1 MSDFTDLNRRMMTAA
16 SPITTCDLSTTGSGS
31 YTTPDTGRNTPPQ
44 GNIDAYVSQRLP
56 SQVSDFNKSSPL
68 TSKGSNGADSGY
80 ASFAPTPDK
89 GTLAQKLF
97 KRTPNKLRIFEQDV
111 PDPVNNRFHDLRV
124 LFNEPLYRYLGKHG
138 VAVTAMSIK
147 LKYAG
152 ESEAAAKPWIIV
164 QCDERASKRV
174 RRFFNQQQIKAQYQP
189 RNAQSPDV
197 NFGLLVHGVPP
208 KQMAAKSAHRIRGD
222 ISDGAPTLCGK
233 PIKICTPNGTRL
245 ATLGGLIK
253 VVNSEGI
260 QLYGMTA
267 GHIITRKEYD
277 KDAVEHDDHDIYGK
291 QSTQDRFFTV
301 TSASVAG
308 ATEDIATDEASMTD
322 DQSCSGDR
330 DADDHDESSEQG
342 EDEEEYELDFGS
354 VDDQQGKSNINPA
367 ALSQCL
373 QRSDLLQ
380 VCWPELGH
388 LSFVSHQPA
397 SDNDLDWALIKFRDP
412 TLCRPNLL
420 TFPENAYE
428 FGVSARLREGPRRLT
443 RATRSRDVLLL
454 SGMAGLKR
462 GKLATSFGYLMI
474 GHAKQ
479 FNEIY
484 NVSLSDGSVLDAG
497 DCGSW
502 VVDSVT
508 HEVYGH
514 VVASDAFGDAYVVPL
529 DNTFRDIRQ
538 QLAADQVCLPTEDE
552 VLRWIEPYES
562 IQAPRSHSSLDVR
575 AANVLP
581 GFSEDARYEF
591 ECRPDPFAPRIPE
604 SHEDSSLGFEH
615 EIAFSA
621 FESEIY
627 DERLKVTNT
636 GLLESYHLESDHRS
650 PLSNTVYGNRETISA
665 FNPTSTII
673 SDIFNVAFEPS
684 AGEFL
689 DPGYSSMRSS
699 PLSDAGGTGA
709 LTSTAFDK
717 VLDSP
722 K

>member
-1 MSDFTDLNRRMMTAA
+1 MSYFTDLNRRMMTAA
-16 SPITTCDLSTTGSGS
+16 SPITTCDLSTTGSDS

-44 GNIDAYVSQRLP
+44 GNINAYVGQRLP
-56 SQVSDFNKSSPL
+56 SQVSDFNKPSPSPL
-68 TSKGSNGADSGY
+68 TGKGSDGTDSGY
-80 ASFAPTPDK
+80 ASGAPTPDK

-97 KRTPNKLRIFEQDV
+97 KRTPKKLSIFEKDI
-111 PDPVNNRFHDLRV
+111 PDPVNNRFHDLHV

-152 ESEAAAKPWIIV
+152 ENEAAAKPWIIV

-189 RNAQSPDV
+189 RDAQSPDV
-197 NFGLLVHGVPP
+197 NFGLLVHGTPP
-208 KQMAAKSAHRIRGD
+208 KQMATASEHYIRGD

-233 PIKICTPNGTRL
+233 PIKICTSNGTRL
-245 ATLGGLIK
+245 ATVGGLIK

-267 GHIITRKEYD
+267 GHIITRKGFD
-277 KDAVEHDDHDIYGK
+277 KDVVDHDDDDTYGK
-291 QSTQDRFFTV
+291 QSTGDRFSTV
-301 TSASVAG
+301 KSASVAG
-308 ATEDIATDEASMTD
+308 ATEYIPTNEASMTD
-322 DQSCSGDR
+322 DQSCSGDK

-342 EDEEEYELDFGS
+342 EDEEEYELDLGP
-354 VDDQQGKSNINPA
+354 VDDRQGKSNINPA
-367 ALSQCL
+367 ALSLCL

-380 VCWPELGH
+380 VRWPKLGH
-388 LSFVSHQPA
+388 LSFVSHQPE
-397 SDNDLDWALIKFRDP
+397 SDNGLDWALIKFHDP

-420 TFPENAYE
+420 TFPEHTYE

-474 GHAKQ
+474 GHVKQ

-484 NVSLSDGSVLDAG
+484 NVSMSDGSVLDPG

-514 VVASDAFGDAYVVPL
+514 VVASDAFGDAYVIPL

-538 QLAADQVCLPTEDE
+538 QLAADQVCLPTEGE
-552 VLRWIEPYES
+552 VLEWIEPRES
-562 IQAPRSHSSLDVR
+562 IQAPRNHSSLDLRV
-575 AANVLP
+575 ANVLP
-581 GFSEDARYEF
+581 GFDEDPGF
-591 ECRPDPFAPRIPE
+591 GFDCRLDPFAPRIPE
-604 SHEDSSLGFEH
+604 YHGDLPL
-615 EIAFSA
+615 FSA
-621 FESEIY
+621 PESEES
-627 DERLKVTNT
+627 DERLKVINT
-636 GLLESYHLESDHRS
+636 GLSESYHFKGAHRA
-650 PLSNTVYGNRETISA
+650 PLSDTLYENWFTTPAIDS
-665 FNPTSTII
+665 TSTTVP
-673 SDIFNVAFEPS
+673 DIFSAAFDPF
-684 AGEFL
+684 AGAFL
-689 DPGYSSMRSS
+689 DSGYSSMRSS
-699 PLSDAGGTGA
+699 PLSDAEGTGA
-709 LTSTAFDK
+709 ISSTASGK
-717 VLDSP
+717 VINSQ